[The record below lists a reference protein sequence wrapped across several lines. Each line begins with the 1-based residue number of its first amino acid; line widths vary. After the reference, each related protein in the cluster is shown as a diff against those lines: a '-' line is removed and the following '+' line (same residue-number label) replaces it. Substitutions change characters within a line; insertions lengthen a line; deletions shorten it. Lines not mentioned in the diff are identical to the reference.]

1 MHSWASCLLSLS
13 ISNKAIILNVSQSSR
28 TVSIYLCELLDTIP
42 ARLLFTDIIV
52 KDDNNPD
59 SILCG

>member
-1 MHSWASCLLSLS
+1 MFHKVVLRIVL
-13 ISNKAIILNVSQSSR
+13 
-28 TVSIYLCELLDTIP
+28 IYVCELLDTIP

-52 KDDNNPD
+52 KDDNNLD